1 MTLCAVF
8 SESESSFAETDG
20 AGFLCVSNMV
30 MNKGNSVK
38 LLQAETPYKWAI
50 LTLCIFNC

>member
-38 LLQAETPYKWAI
+38 LLLAESSYKWAI